1 MTGHMKEGIGKMAAL
16 PGSTVAGLKFIRV
29 LMLLLQYLIKFEAM
43 LDWHTNPHHHIFYQ
57 CDFLRK

>member
-1 MTGHMKEGIGKMAAL
+1 MKEGIEKIAAL

-29 LMLLLQYLIKFEAM
+29 LMLLLQYLIKFEVM
-43 LDWHTNPHHHIFYQ
+43 LVGIPTPATIFYQ